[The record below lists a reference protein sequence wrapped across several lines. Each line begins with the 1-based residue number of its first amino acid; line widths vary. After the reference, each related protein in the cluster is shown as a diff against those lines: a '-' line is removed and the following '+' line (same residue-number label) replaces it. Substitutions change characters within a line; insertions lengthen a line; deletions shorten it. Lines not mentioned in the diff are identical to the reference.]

1 MFKIKCLKYNQLNKV
16 VKKELICYVNF
27 RLFDHLKRLK
37 TVIILITKGIHKIN
51 MWDNENLT
59 VFSDDSYFKW
69 SENFNKK
76 STHIYFEIESFMRP
90 VVYNNI
96 SRNKAFNNPNS
107 FNLNIK
113 DQQKIYEILER
124 SPFEELTSY
133 DKRTIWSNRY
143 ALTQIESAVPFI
155 FSCVDYRKKVNIK

>member
-1 MFKIKCLKYNQLNKV
+1 
-16 VKKELICYVNF
+16 
-27 RLFDHLKRLK
+27 
-37 TVIILITKGIHKIN
+37 

-76 STHIYFEIESFMRP
+76 STHIYFEIESFIRP

-96 SRNKAFNNPNS
+96 SRNKAFNNPNC
-107 FNLNIK
+107 
-113 DQQKIYEILER
+113 
-124 SPFEELTSY
+124 Y

-155 FSCVDYRKKVNIK
+155 FSCVD